1 MLQKLLYKRTLILLS
16 LFLIVPLGLFSKAY
30 VGIGQEWIRNYS
42 GDVLYEIFWCL
53 FIFWFV
59 RCSKN
64 ALRSTRCF
72 RIASRLT
79 TICADALSVRL
90 IALRNTAI
98 KIALGVF
105 VVTCAIE
112 VSQLWFYLVPVKIR
126 STFVWRIL
134 LGAGFDWWDFP
145 HYALGSLIGGWI
157 IYQID
162 RLSVI
167 SKEIL

>member
-1 MLQKLLYKRTLILLS
+1 MLQKLLGKRTLILLS
-16 LFLIVPLGLFSKAY
+16 LFLIVPLGLASKAY
-30 VGIGQEWIRNYS
+30 MGIGQEWIRDYS

-59 RCSKN
+59 RQGK
-64 ALRSTRCF
+64 
-72 RIASRLT
+72 
-79 TICADALSVRL
+79 DA
-90 IALRNTAI
+90 IALRNAAI
-98 KIALGVF
+98 KIALWVF

-112 VSQLWFYLVPVKIR
+112 VSQLWFYLVPVAIR
-126 STFVWRIL
+126 STFIWRML

-145 HYALGSLIGGWI
+145 HYALGSFIGGWI